1 MAWPQL
7 LAHPD
12 VTTTV
17 VLASE
22 VGLLAYHGGLETG
35 TFEIATAAARR
46 TGASLYAVR
55 QPETLRWHV
64 PSVEVDPAVDPGLA
78 SFLSRVRIALSIH
91 GYRRRDR
98 PWDILLGGQNRS
110 LAAAVADALR
120 DAFDGVILVEGVT
133 GVGDALNEVRV
144 VDQLA
149 AIPPSLRGLH
159 PANPVNLPAG
169 GGVQIEL
176 PYRLRRSPEH
186 LARVA
191 DALVAVLG
199 GSRLRT

>member
-1 MAWPQL
+1 MQRPNLLPPLEVAWTAL
-7 LAHPD
+7 LAHPE

-22 VGLLAYHGGLETG
+22 VGLLAYHGGVEAG
-35 TFEIATAAARR
+35 TYEVAASASRR
-46 TGASLYAVR
+46 AGASLYAVR

-64 PSVEVDPAVDPGLA
+64 PSAEVDPAEDPGLA
-78 SFLSRVRIALSIH
+78 SFLSRIRVAMSIH
-91 GYRRRDR
+91 GYARRAH
-98 PWDILLGGQNRS
+98 PWDILVGGQNRE
-110 LAAAVADALR
+110 LAAMVAEALR
-120 DAFDGVILVEGVT
+120 G
-133 GVGDALNEVRV
+133 ALCGALEEVNV
-144 VDQLA
+144 VDELA

-191 DALVAVLG
+191 DALVALVG
-199 GSRLRT
+199 RSAIEA